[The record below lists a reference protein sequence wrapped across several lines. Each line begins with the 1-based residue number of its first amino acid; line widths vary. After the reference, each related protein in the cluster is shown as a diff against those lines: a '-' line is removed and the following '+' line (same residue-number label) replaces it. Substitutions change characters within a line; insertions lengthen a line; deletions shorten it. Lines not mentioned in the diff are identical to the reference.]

1 MISTQDAG
9 SDGDEGT
16 TALPR
21 MQYKSAAAAVGA
33 EIGVLDAGSQS
44 GSTVVEGGK
53 KEKEK
58 SMLDRIG
65 FKKKK

>member
-1 MISTQDAG
+1 VISGQDVG

-21 MQYKSAAAAVGA
+21 MQYKNAAAAVGA
-33 EIGVLDAGSQS
+33 EIGVLEGRSFTTS
-44 GSTVVEGGK
+44 VTSEGGK

-58 SMLDRIG
+58 SVFDRIG

>member
-1 MISTQDAG
+1 MSGQGG
-9 SDGDEGT
+9 SDGEEGT

-21 MQYKSAAAAVGA
+21 MQYKSAVAAVGA
-33 EIGVLDAGSQS
+33 EIGVTESYAGSAD
-44 GSTVVEGGK
+44 GK

-58 SMLDRIG
+58 SVFDRIG